1 MRLAKR
7 TLVSFGN
14 HTCNFAIMFWCI
26 CYINDFSCD
35 YKSSVFVLWVEKAG
49 YTASSKRQESGC
61 KGLVCASDCS
71 RCAVEPLRVE
81 PPVADFKPV
90 RVMDGYCLQQ
100 EAGGRCWFCWH
111 APARDHLS
119 TAPFPSTNCPKP
131 SSAWPKGRWARSCCK
146 SEPRAEQFGN
156 ESPAFFAVLRGRACF
171 QPEGRKRIAHPFQ
184 RWADSRAGRKQQVP
198 PGTAEGCCD
207 NEMILS
213 PLTGLVRVGKL
224 PVHPL
229 IRVG

>member
-1 MRLAKR
+1 MLDGHRLGDKDARADQKILPDDRRCGDFLRLAKR

-49 YTASSKRQESGC
+49 YTALSKRQESGC

-100 EAGGRCWFCWH
+100 EAGGAFVFSSYKRHDSH
-111 APARDHLS
+111 AAGGDSQASQLMQPVD
-119 TAPFPSTNCPKP
+119 F
-131 SSAWPKGRWARSCCK
+131 
-146 SEPRAEQFGN
+146 
-156 ESPAFFAVLRGRACF
+156 LRL
-171 QPEGRKRIAHPFQ
+171 KRMEA
-184 RWADSRAGRKQQVP
+184 
-198 PGTAEGCCD
+198 
-207 NEMILS
+207 
-213 PLTGLVRVGKL
+213 
-224 PVHPL
+224 
-229 IRVG
+229 